1 MLRLLALAGLAWVV
15 SRQAGAATHKP
26 VTIPGLDLDFSGL
39 LDVNIPFLSGGSMD
53 APNQFYD
60 KSLPRGI
67 RNNNPGNI
75 RKSGDAWQGLA
86 DIQPDTEFFS
96 FADPVYGIRA
106 LAKILRNYRD
116 RYGLNTVAGIINRWA
131 PPVGRDS
138 QGNSYTQDSSA
149 YARAVANKV
158 GVAPTEPLTWDA
170 GQMRRLVSAIIQHEN
185 GQQPYSMAT
194 IADGISRAGWA

>member
-15 SRQAGAATHKP
+15 SRQASATPHKP
-26 VTIPGLDLDFSGL
+26 AAIPGLDLDFSGL

-116 RYGLNTVAGIINRWA
+116 RYGLTTVQGIINRWA
-131 PPVGRDS
+131 PPVE
-138 QGNSYTQDSSA
+138 NNTSA
-149 YARAVANKV
+149 YVRAVAAKV
-158 GVAPTEPLTWDA
+158 GVAPTEPLAWDA
-170 GQMRRLVSAIIQHEN
+170 GQLRRLVSAIIQHEN

>member
-1 MLRLLALAGLAWVV
+1 MIRLLALAGLAWVV
-15 SRQAGAATHKP
+15 SRQVSASPHKP
-26 VTIPGLDLDFSGL
+26 ATIPGLDLDFSGL

-75 RKSGDAWQGLA
+75 EKTGDAWQGLA
-86 DIQPDTEFFS
+86 DIQPDSRFFTFS
-96 FADPVYGIRA
+96 DPVYGIRA
-106 LAKILRNYRD
+106 LAKIIRNYRD
-116 RYGLNTVAGIINRWA
+116 RYGLNTVQGIINRWA
-131 PPVGRDS
+131 PPVE
-138 QGNSYTQDSSA
+138 NNTSA
-149 YARAVANKV
+149 YVRAVAAKV
-158 GVAPTEPLTWDA
+158 GVAPTEPLAWDA
-170 GQMRRLVSAIIQHEN
+170 GQLRRLVEAIIQHEN

>member
-15 SRQAGAATHKP
+15 SRQASATPHKP
-26 VTIPGLDLDFSGL
+26 AAIPGLDLDFSGL

-116 RYGLNTVAGIINRWA
+116 RYGLNTVQGIINRWA
-131 PPVGRDS
+131 PPVANNTD
-138 QGNSYTQDSSA
+138 A
-149 YARAVANKV
+149 YVRMVANKV
-158 GVAPTEPLTWDA
+158 GVAPAEPLTWDA

>member
-15 SRQAGAATHKP
+15 SRQASATPHKP
-26 VTIPGLDLDFSGL
+26 AAIPGLDLDFSGL

-116 RYGLNTVAGIINRWA
+116 RYGLNTVQGIINRWA
-131 PPVGRDS
+131 PPVENNTD
-138 QGNSYTQDSSA
+138 A
-149 YARAVANKV
+149 YVRMVANKV
-158 GVAPTEPLTWDA
+158 GVAPAEPLTWDA

>member
-1 MLRLLALAGLAWVV
+1 MIRLLVLAGLAWVV
-15 SRQAGAATHKP
+15 TRQAGAATHKP
-26 VTIPGLDLDFSGL
+26 ATIPGLDLDFPGL

-75 RKSGDAWQGLA
+75 RKSKDKWQGLA

-96 FADPVYGIRA
+96 FVDPVYGIRA

-116 RYGLNTVAGIINRWA
+116 RYGLNTVQGIINRWA
-131 PPVGRDS
+131 PPVENNTG
-138 QGNSYTQDSSA
+138 A
-149 YARAVANKV
+149 YVRMVANKV

-185 GQQPYSMAT
+185 GQQPYNMAT

>member
-15 SRQAGAATHKP
+15 SRQASAAPHKP
-26 VTIPGLDLDFSGL
+26 AAIPGLDLDFSGL

-116 RYGLNTVAGIINRWA
+116 RYGLNTVQGIINRWA
-131 PPVGRDS
+131 PPVENNTG
-138 QGNSYTQDSSA
+138 A
-149 YARAVANKV
+149 YVRMVANKV
-158 GVAPTEPLTWDA
+158 GVAPAEPLTWDA

>member
-1 MLRLLALAGLAWVV
+1 MIRLVVLAGLAWAVT
-15 SRQAGAATHKP
+15 RQAGANANKP
-26 VTIPGLDLDFSGL
+26 ATIPGLDLDFSGL

-86 DIQPDTEFFS
+86 DIQPDPEFFA

-116 RYGLNTVAGIINRWA
+116 RYGLNTVQGIINRWA
-131 PPVGRDS
+131 PPVENNTG
-138 QGNSYTQDSSA
+138 A
-149 YARAVANKV
+149 YVRMVANKV

-185 GQQPYSMAT
+185 GKQPYSMAT

>member
-1 MLRLLALAGLAWVV
+1 MIRLLVLAGLAWVV

-116 RYGLNTVAGIINRWA
+116 RYGLNTVQGIINRWA
-131 PPVGRDS
+131 PPVENNTD
-138 QGNSYTQDSSA
+138 A
-149 YARAVANKV
+149 YVRMVANKV
-158 GVAPTEPLTWDA
+158 GVAPAEPLTWDA

>member
-1 MLRLLALAGLAWVV
+1 
-15 SRQAGAATHKP
+15 
-26 VTIPGLDLDFSGL
+26 
-39 LDVNIPFLSGGSMD
+39 MD

-116 RYGLNTVAGIINRWA
+116 RYGLNTVQGIINRWA
-131 PPVGRDS
+131 PPVENNTG
-138 QGNSYTQDSSA
+138 A
-149 YARAVANKV
+149 YVRMVASKV

-185 GQQPYSMAT
+185 GQNPYSMAT
-194 IADGISRAGWA
+194 ITDGISRAGWA

>member
-1 MLRLLALAGLAWVV
+1 MIRLLALAGLAWVV
-15 SRQAGAATHKP
+15 SRQVSASPHKP
-26 VTIPGLDLDFSGL
+26 ATIPGLDLDFSGL

-75 RKSGDAWQGLA
+75 EKTGDAWQGLA
-86 DIQPDTEFFS
+86 DIQPDSRFFT
-96 FADPVYGIRA
+96 FIDPVYGIRA
-106 LAKILRNYRD
+106 LAKIIRNYRD
-116 RYGLNTVAGIINRWA
+116 RYGLNTVQGIINRWA
-131 PPVGRDS
+131 PPVE
-138 QGNSYTQDSSA
+138 NNTSA
-149 YARAVANKV
+149 YVRAVAAKV
-158 GVAPTEPLTWDA
+158 GVAPTEPLAWDA
-170 GQMRRLVSAIIQHEN
+170 GQLRRLVEAIIQHEN

>member
-1 MLRLLALAGLAWVV
+1 MIRLLVLAGLAWAVT
-15 SRQAGAATHKP
+15 RQAGATVNKP
-26 VTIPGLDLDFSGL
+26 AIIPGLDLDFSGL
-39 LDVNIPFLSGGSMD
+39 LDVDIPFLSGGSMD

-116 RYGLNTVAGIINRWA
+116 RYGLNTVQGIINRWA
-131 PPVGRDS
+131 PPVENNTG
-138 QGNSYTQDSSA
+138 A
-149 YARAVANKV
+149 YVRMVANKV
-158 GVAPTEPLTWDA
+158 GVAPSEPLTWDA

-185 GQQPYSMAT
+185 GQNPYSMAT